1 MVFFEG
7 NLWYAHCGPRHVC
20 NFQLILMAVERQVST
35 FCQVRWIRIL
45 QCYLASQL
53 RSSAYICNN
62 RNLRSFSG
70 WDIHDT
76 VYSKELLIS
85 NKTNGYRDVI
95 AVIDLSSFRRIPWE
109 DYVPFFLVSFLD
121 PDTKSPLSVD
131 PRGVLKLATER
142 AEVAGYKCFS
152 GVEYEVR
159 LDFFFQFHL

>member
-1 MVFFEG
+1 MS
-7 NLWYAHCGPRHVC
+7 
-20 NFQLILMAVERQVST
+20 VERQVPT
-35 FCQVRWIRIL
+35 LRQIRWIWIL

-53 RSSAYICNN
+53 RPSAYICNN
-62 RNLRSFSG
+62 RNLRSLSG

-85 NKTNGYRDVI
+85 NKANGYRDVI

-142 AEVAGYKCFS
+142 AEIAGYKCFS

-159 LDFFFQFHL
+159 LDLFFSIPSLTPAAVLQLQR